1 MSGLSHFRWFGL
13 LMMSNWL
20 FAATSTPTS
29 SIGKAAGHQNC
40 HLHLLHG
47 LEKGLWANESLSA
60 VDEELAKLNAVLKPF
75 QATGIEGHSGEGVVN
90 DERKIYAFV
99 SKLPCI
105 KTICEIGFNAGHST
119 IGWLVNN
126 PNAQV
131 LMFDLWGHNYA
142 DTAEAF
148 IRNQSHL
155 HPDRMRIIKGSS
167 TATVPVFHHANP
179 GFHCDIISI
188 DGGHTYDIAIVPVFH
203 HANLG
208 FHCDLISIDGGHA
221 YDIAI
226 VDLQNMFF
234 FANPSF
240 NILLIDDTNCNNVD
254 YCVDK
259 VVQEGQRR
267 GILKIIEGFAFGNAR
282 GVSVMSYVREL

>member
-131 LMFDLWGHNYA
+131 LMFDLWRHNYA

-179 GFHCDIISI
+179 
-188 DGGHTYDIAIVPVFH
+188 
-203 HANLG
+203 G